1 MQKMLNIG
9 VAGCSHSG
17 GSYGHPWAYYMSHK
31 LGCNLTDVTASGTGN
46 EMMIEKIKRSLDTK
60 IKDNEVDFYIYQII
74 EPSRLVLGL
83 NGNNPEEEYRKYQE
97 GLTYHENN
105 INCHRQTN
113 GISYFTFQ
121 HSLNN
126 NDINKLINKNYDV
139 REFMRDHIIVSD
151 FNMKIKVFHTLMAI
165 QNLFNF
171 YNKKVLFFSWSV
183 DIKQLAKEAGYE
195 EIINSMYVLDGSVE
209 SFAKKL
215 KLKTVNELNFHYGS
229 ESQKIIYEEFLH
241 NNIVEFINTKL

>member
-1 MQKMLNIG
+1 
-9 VAGCSHSG
+9 
-17 GSYGHPWAYYMSHK
+17 
-31 LGCNLTDVTASGTGN
+31 
-46 EMMIEKIKRSLDTK
+46 
-60 IKDNEVDFYIYQII
+60 
-74 EPSRLVLGL
+74 
-83 NGNNPEEEYRKYQE
+83 
-97 GLTYHENN
+97 
-105 INCHRQTN
+105 
-113 GISYFTFQ
+113 
-121 HSLNN
+121 
-126 NDINKLINKNYDV
+126 
-139 REFMRDHIIVSD
+139 
-151 FNMKIKVFHTLMAI
+151 MAI

>member
-1 MQKMLNIG
+1 MLNIG

-17 GSYGHPWAYYMSHK
+17 GSYGHSWTHYMSKK
-31 LGCNLTDVTASGTGN
+31 LGCKLTDVTAPGVGN
-46 EMMIEKIKRSLDTK
+46 EMMIEKIKKTLENKR
-60 IKDNEVDFYIYQII
+60 KDQQVDFYIYQII

-83 NGNNPEEEYRKYQE
+83 NGNNPEEEYKKYQK

-105 INCHRQTN
+105 ISCHRQTN
-113 GISYFTFQ
+113 GVSYFTFQ

-126 NDINKLINKNYDV
+126 DDINRLINKNYDV
-139 REFMRDHIIVSD
+139 ADFMRNHIIVSD

-183 DIKQLAKEAGYE
+183 DIKQLAKEVGYE
-195 EIINSMYVLDGSVE
+195 DIINSMYILDGSVE

-215 KLKTVNELNFHYGS
+215 KLKTVSETNFHYGS
-229 ESQKIIYEEFLH
+229 ETQKTIYEDFLH
-241 NNIVEFINTKL
+241 DSVVEFINTKL

>member
-1 MQKMLNIG
+1 MLNIG
-9 VAGCSHSG
+9 VAGCSHSAG
-17 GSYGHPWAYYMSHK
+17 KHTWTRFMSQK
-31 LGCNLTDVTASGTGN
+31 LGCKLTDVTASGVGN
-46 EMMIEKIKRSLDTK
+46 EMMVEKIKKTLESRR
-60 IKDNEVDFYIYQII
+60 KDHQVDFYIYQII
-74 EPSRLVLGL
+74 EPSRLVVGL
-83 NGNNPEEEYRKYQE
+83 HGNDPEGQYEKYRTLQYSEENLWHPK
-97 GLTYHENN
+97 
-105 INCHRQTN
+105 QTN

-126 NDINKLINKNYDV
+126 DDINKLINKNYDV
-139 REFMRDHIIVSD
+139 ADFMRDHIIVSD

-171 YNKKVLFFSWSV
+171 YKKKVLFFSWSV

-195 EIINSMYVLDGSVE
+195 EIINSMNVLDGSVE

-215 KLKTVNELNFHYGS
+215 KLKTISELNLHYGP

-241 NNIVEFINTKL
+241 DNIIEFINTKL